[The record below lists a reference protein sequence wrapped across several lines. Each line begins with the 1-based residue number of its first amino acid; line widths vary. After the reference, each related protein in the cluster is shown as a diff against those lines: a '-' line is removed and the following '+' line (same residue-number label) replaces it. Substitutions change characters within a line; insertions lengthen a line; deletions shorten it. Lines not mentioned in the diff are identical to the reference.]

1 MLRLIL
7 ATALLG
13 SASLATAATAATV
26 VVAGTDDLYNAVTTG
41 FDGTAPEAIN
51 VTDLTSITFAVSAG
65 NTVGVGN
72 GTLNDADGIGSDAAW
87 STSGGH
93 NISGITV
100 PNAGNIAGVFL
111 ASTVAPT
118 TPAAL
123 DFTASGTDFA
133 SLSPLLQQSF
143 FIGDGKTGDATGTT
157 QTFYVPVGATTLYLG
172 FTDECSYGGGPS
184 CFDDNSGSFT
194 VTSTGTAPITGA
206 VPEPTTW
213 ALLLA
218 GFAFTGVAIRRRGAP
233 APRRRGPKAWA
244 TACDQAFLCRLP
256 RLIGGITLV
265 ILIHTDGCLAKQ
277 EIHAVAR
284 RTGAAVR
291 VVANSYFRVPRR
303 ADS

>member
-218 GFAFTGVAIRRRGAP
+218 GFAFTGVAIRRRGA
-233 APRRRGPKAWA
+233 RMV
-244 TACDQAFLCRLP
+244 TA
-256 RLIGGITLV
+256 
-265 ILIHTDGCLAKQ
+265 
-277 EIHAVAR
+277 
-284 RTGAAVR
+284 
-291 VVANSYFRVPRR
+291 
-303 ADS
+303 